1 MLDVAVRA
9 AFTAEGADR
18 FEVSA
23 DLSVADGETLVVLGP
38 SGSGK
43 SLLLET
49 VAGFHDHEGRV
60 ALSGRDLTDEP
71 PEERGLGFVFQDYA
85 LFPHMTVREN
95 VAFGGRYHDARDP
108 DDLLAEFGV
117 ADLADRYPPTL
128 SGGESQRVALA
139 RALAV
144 RPEAFLLDEPLSALD
159 VPTRQTLREVLADAL
174 ADQTA
179 VYVTHN
185 RTTARAVADRVA
197 VIREGAIVQTGTPE
211 EIFERPASPFVA
223 RFTGANCLELDDGA
237 LAVPGGRLR
246 FDGGSDGAIAGES
259 ATVGESAT
267 ADDGG
272 RTADG
277 RTADRG
283 ATHLAVRPE
292 HVDLDP
298 ADPEFSA
305 PVERVVREDGRVRI
319 ALDVAGQR
327 LDAYAPSGSAEAFT
341 GSAAT
346 PVASADDSAAS
357 ADAFADAAKD
367 VASADGTIGVALP
380 RERVALLSDRS

>member
-1 MLDVAVRA
+1 MSLDVDVSA

-60 ALSGRDLTDEP
+60 ALADRDLTDAP

-85 LFPHMTVREN
+85 LFPHMTVRQN
-95 VAFGGRYHDARDP
+95 VAFGERYHETRDP

-128 SGGESQRVALA
+128 SGGEAQRVALA

-144 RPEAFLLDEPLSALD
+144 RPDAFLLDEPLSALD
-159 VPTRQTLREVLADAL
+159 VPTRQTLREVLADVL
-174 ADQTA
+174 ADETA
-179 VYVTHN
+179 MYVTHN
-185 RTTARAVADRVA
+185 RTTARAIADRVA
-197 VIREGAIVQTGTPE
+197 VIRDGEIVQTGTPE
-211 EIFERPASPFVA
+211 AVFERPESSFVA
-223 RFTGANCLELDDGA
+223 RFTGANCLELDAGT
-237 LAVPGGRLR
+237 LAVPGGGGGLR
-246 FDGGSDGAIAGES
+246 FGD
-259 ATVGESAT
+259 
-267 ADDGG
+267 AD
-272 RTADG
+272 
-277 RTADRG
+277 G

-292 HVDLDP
+292 HVELDP
-298 ADPEFSA
+298 ASPDFTA
-305 PVERVVREDGRVRI
+305 PVERVLREDGRCRL

-327 LDAYAPSGSAEAFT
+327 LDAYAAAPPESGA
-341 GSAAT
+341 
-346 PVASADDSAAS
+346 V
-357 ADAFADAAKD
+357 
-367 VASADGTIGVALP
+367 GVALP
-380 RERVALLSDRS
+380 RDRVALLSE